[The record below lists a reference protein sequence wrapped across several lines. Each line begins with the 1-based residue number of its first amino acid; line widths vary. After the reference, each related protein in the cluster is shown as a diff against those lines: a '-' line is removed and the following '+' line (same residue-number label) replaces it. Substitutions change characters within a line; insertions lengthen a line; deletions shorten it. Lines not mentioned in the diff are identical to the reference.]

1 MDGEP
6 GTGPKQA
13 AGIGDP
19 VHETPLLAE
28 LARYGLC
35 LIVLVSRE
43 VPGMPPATKFGI
55 MSVEDDVACPS
66 PSFELRSCDGIQRI
80 RGLGLGKLQ
89 TMTQPHWHA
98 GRTYGVWIHYRLQFV
113 TIIRTYLAPVKAP
126 VLLSETALRAV
137 HSSLRSSQRPRT
149 KNIAK
154 SRPSDRHL
162 RCGRQEYP

>member
-66 PSFELRSCDGIQRI
+66 PSFELRSCDGIQ
-80 RGLGLGKLQ
+80 G
-89 TMTQPHWHA
+89 A
-98 GRTYGVWIHYRLQFV
+98 GSRQVANHDSTALARRKNVRSLDPLSV
-113 TIIRTYLAPVKAP
+113 TIRHHHSH
-126 VLLSETALRAV
+126 LSC
-137 HSSLRSSQRPRT
+137 S
-149 KNIAK
+149 
-154 SRPSDRHL
+154 
-162 RCGRQEYP
+162 C